1 MKIEEPDLGVSSG
14 ADWNQSHKKSEV
26 TWNVLDTAWSCWCLS
41 CPSELERGR
50 HCTRSAAPR
59 PRFLKNPP
67 FFFLECDCLGFQI
80 FLLVE
85 IEFQREKRGKGYWV
99 FVRVKWEKMGLLF
112 FGFGFWGGNWNR
124 FFAGREEMGGKEF
137 VENDLNEKNIKWNIN
152 CERKWW

>member
-1 MKIEEPDLGVSSG
+1 MKIELDLGVSSG

-85 IEFQREKRGKGYWV
+85 IEFQTEKTGKGYRV

-112 FGFGFWGGNWNR
+112 FRILILGRKLKSFFCGKRGN
-124 FFAGREEMGGKEF
+124 GREGICGKWFEWK
-137 VENDLNEKNIKWNIN
+137 KNKM
-152 CERKWW
+152 EY